1 MTRYVQTVCL
11 AQVTA
16 ASEQQP
22 YVRLAWDGSRDR
34 QGHVAGVGGPA
45 RGRRD
50 GDMDQLSIKTL
61 TGQGQGPAGMPAG
74 WSVGLEGP
82 CSVPWVSPPSLS
94 QRVKVCAG
102 APWGPCGAWRL
113 SESSVESLLASR
125 HTSFKL

>member
-22 YVRLAWDGSRDR
+22 YVRLAWFGSRDR
-34 QGHVAGVGGPA
+34 QGHVARAGGPA

-50 GDMDQLSIKTL
+50 GDTDQLSIKKNG
-61 TGQGQGPAGMPAG
+61 TGPESCWDACRLVT
-74 WSVGLEGP
+74 VGLEGRA
-82 CSVPWVSPPSLS
+82 VSPGSRPPALS
-94 QRVKVCAG
+94 EGVKVCAG
-102 APWGPCGAWRL
+102 TPREPCGAWRL
-113 SESSVESLLASR
+113 SELSVESLLAAW